1 MDGSC
6 PAPPRYPAAVPRPTD
21 RARRAAAWR
30 AVVATCLL
38 LGACTG
44 PSAPDPSAATATS
57 PVTAPAA
64 SPEPTESLITDA
76 VGEHTAVGELVE
88 GFPTGLVPVP
98 DGAEVLVSSA
108 EQLEDGRW
116 RISLNLRT
124 DQDVAGLVAAVRD
137 PLVAAGFTEQ
147 ADTPEDGLAARST
160 FARGDAGELLVVGVL
175 DRDGVRTLTLGGTV
189 VP

>member
-1 MDGSC
+1 MPGT
-6 PAPPRYPAAVPRPTD
+6 ARYPAAVPRPTD
-21 RARRAAAWR
+21 RDRRAAGAATWP
-30 AVVATCLL
+30 ALVATCLL

-44 PSAPDPSAATATS
+44 PSTPDPSAATATS

-76 VGEHTAVGELVE
+76 VGEHTAVGELVD

-98 DGAEVLVSSA
+98 EGAEVLVSSA
-108 EQLEDGRW
+108 EQLESGQW

-124 DQDVAGLVAAVRD
+124 DQDVAGLMAAVRD

-189 VP
+189 AP